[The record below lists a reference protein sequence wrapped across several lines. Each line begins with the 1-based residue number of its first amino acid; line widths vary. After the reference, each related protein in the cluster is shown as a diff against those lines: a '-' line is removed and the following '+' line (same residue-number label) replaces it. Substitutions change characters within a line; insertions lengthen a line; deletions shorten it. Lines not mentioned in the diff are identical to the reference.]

1 MKRFEYA
8 DALIGKKELCI
19 SISSMVIGV
28 GILTLP
34 RTIASDIEASDGWI
48 NIVTGG
54 VMAMIFA
61 WLLAKLA
68 TRFPRMTFFEYTSNI
83 VTRPVSYVLTLLMS
97 IYFLLFVSYEIC
109 SVGIIAKQYLFKVTP
124 VEVITFV
131 FLLVLIYA
139 TSGSSIGIIRLNV
152 LFFPIVFFI
161 VIFVLIFTIRLIEKE
176 NLQPVF
182 ISEMSSILTGIKQS
196 VFSFLG
202 FEIILFY
209 TTLMKR
215 PQDAPK
221 AALIGLAIPIILY
234 TVIYLFTIG
243 VFSSFGTK
251 NLVFPTIELAKEV
264 ELPGAFLERVD
275 SIFFTVWIM
284 TIFNTASMAYDFSV
298 MLIRFMFPQVK
309 KITLIS
315 VLAFISYVLSMLPQ
329 DFNQL
334 SSFGEFISITSAVVG
349 LLLPTILLLIAIVRG
364 VKADA

>member
-8 DALIGKKELCI
+8 DAIISKKELYI

-34 RTIASDIEASDGWI
+34 RTIATDIESSDGWI
-48 NIVTGG
+48 SILTGG
-54 VMAMIFA
+54 VIALIFA

-68 TRFPRMTFFEYTSNI
+68 ARFPRMTFFEYTSKI
-83 VTRPVSYVLTLLMS
+83 VSKPVSYVLTFLMS
-97 IYFLLFVSYEIC
+97 AYLLLFVSYEIR
-109 SVGIIAKQYLFKVTP
+109 SVGIIAKQYLFDITP

-139 TSGSSIGIIRLNV
+139 VSGPSIGIIRLNV
-152 LFFPIVFFI
+152 LFFPIVLLI
-161 VIFVLIFTIRLIEKE
+161 VIFVLIFTIQLIEKE
-176 NLQPVF
+176 NLQPMF
-182 ISEMSSILTGIKQS
+182 ITGVKPILSGIKDS

-202 FEIILFY
+202 FEIVLFY
-209 TTLMKR
+209 TALMKR

-221 AALIGLAIPIILY
+221 AAMIGLSIPILLY
-234 TVIYLFTIG
+234 TIIYLFTVG

-284 TIFNTASMAYDFSV
+284 TIFNTSSMAYDLSV
-298 MLIRFMFPQVK
+298 MLIRSILPQCK

-329 DFNQL
+329 NFNQL
-334 SSFGEFISITSAVVG
+334 SSFGEIISISGVVIG
-349 LLLPTILLLIAIVRG
+349 LLMPMILLVIAILRG
-364 VKADA
+364 VKANA